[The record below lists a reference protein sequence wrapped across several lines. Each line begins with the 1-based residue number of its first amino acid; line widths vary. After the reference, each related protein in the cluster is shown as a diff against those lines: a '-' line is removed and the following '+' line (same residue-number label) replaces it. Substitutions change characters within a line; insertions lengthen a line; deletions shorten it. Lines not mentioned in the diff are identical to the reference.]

1 MNAASFKPKD
11 IARVSHYF
19 SNITQ
24 KYCKM
29 DFFYYM
35 YGSGLGIL
43 RMLVEPDNEQRKEV
57 LWYRVKYRKNN
68 SNSER
73 SYC

>member
-11 IARVSHYF
+11 IAT
-19 SNITQ
+19 NITQ
-24 KYCKM
+24 KYCKI

-68 SNSER
+68 SYSER

>member
-1 MNAASFKPKD
+1 MNATSFKPKY
-11 IARVSHYF
+11 IAKVSHYF

-24 KYCKM
+24 KYCKI

-57 LWYRVKYRKNN
+57 LWYGVKYRKNN
-68 SNSER
+68 SYSER